1 MRKGPG
7 SPGLTWTSLDFAES
21 KDVLAHVAPT
31 CSSRKTDLGRNVEE
45 GGVWDEVKAG
55 WLWSELCVCISLLL
69 YKMGNWLASG
79 FVRKKKWIFVCER
92 TLCTGRSFQHIT
104 DDRRASLNLG
114 PTKELLEAAHSPG
127 IVCPAPPGLAGT
139 MQLVR
144 AGFIPCHLGLYNLLG
159 NRWGFLGASQPHS
172 LFPSSSFPWSKAKGS
187 FPSCPGL
194 FPRTLSKGSETQDPR
209 EGCF

>member
-7 SPGLTWTSLDFAES
+7 SPGLTWTSLGFAES

-31 CSSRKTDLGRNVEE
+31 CSSRKTDLGRNGGE

-55 WLWSELCVCISLLL
+55 WLWSELCVCISLLP

-79 FVRKKKWIFVCER
+79 FVRKKKWIYVCER

-114 PTKELLEAAHSPG
+114 PTKEWEPEGAARSCPQSWDCLPSSPG
-127 IVCPAPPGLAGT
+127 ARWNHAACQSWVYTLSSRLVQPAREQMGL
-139 MQLVR
+139 
-144 AGFIPCHLGLYNLLG
+144 
-159 NRWGFLGASQPHS
+159 
-172 LFPSSSFPWSKAKGS
+172 PWSHPTP
-187 FPSCPGL
+187 FPLPIL
-194 FPRTLSKGSETQDPR
+194 ILSLKQG
-209 EGCF
+209 